1 MSDTVLTLLYIAGAI
16 MLLAFAL
23 TFVRFVIG
31 PTLVDRT
38 IAFDVLTVG
47 SLGLMGLIAVFENR
61 QIYLDV
67 NIIYGLLSFIAVVVV
82 GKYLRKSL

>member
-1 MSDTVLTLLYIAGAI
+1 MSNLVLTLLYAAGTI
-16 MLLAFAL
+16 MLLALVL

-31 PTLVDRT
+31 PSLIDRT

-47 SLGLMGLIAVFENR
+47 SLGLMGLIALFENR

-67 NIIYGLLSFIAVVVV
+67 NIIYGLLSFVAVVVV
-82 GKYLRKSL
+82 GKYLRKTL

>member
-1 MSDTVLTLLYIAGAI
+1 MSEIVLTLLFIAGGI
-16 MLLAFAL
+16 MLLALAL

-31 PTLVDRT
+31 PSLIDRT

-47 SLGLMGLIAVFENR
+47 SLGLMGLIALFENR

-67 NIIYGLLSFIAVVVV
+67 NIIYGLLSFVAVVVV

>member
-1 MSDTVLTLLYIAGAI
+1 MSEIVLTLLYIAGGI
-16 MLLAFAL
+16 MLLAFLL
-23 TFVRFVIG
+23 TFVRFVLG
-31 PTLVDRT
+31 PTLIDRT

-47 SLGLMGLIAVFENR
+47 SLGLMGLIAVLAHR

>member
-1 MSDTVLTLLYIAGAI
+1 MSDIVLTLLFISGGI

-31 PTLVDRT
+31 PTLIDRT

-47 SLGLMGLIAVFENR
+47 SLGLMGLIAVLENR

-67 NIIYGLLSFIAVVVV
+67 NIIYGLLSFVAVVVV
-82 GKYLRKSL
+82 GKYIRKSL

>member
-1 MSDTVLTLLYIAGAI
+1 MSEIVLTMLYIAGGI
-16 MLLAFAL
+16 MLLALAL

-31 PTLVDRT
+31 PSLIDRT

-47 SLGLMGLIAVFENR
+47 SLGLMGLIALFENR

>member
-1 MSDTVLTLLYIAGAI
+1 MSDLVLTLLYIAGGI
-16 MLLAFAL
+16 MLLAFIL

-31 PTLVDRT
+31 PTLIDRT

-47 SLGLMGLIAVFENR
+47 SLGLMGLIAVLENR

>member
-1 MSDTVLTLLYIAGAI
+1 MSDIVLTLLYIAGGI
-16 MLLAFAL
+16 MLLAFIL

-31 PTLVDRT
+31 PTLIDRT

-47 SLGLMGLIAVFENR
+47 SLGLMGLIAVLAHR